1 MVGSGWYKDEIQAV
15 APFKV
20 TRLLMARCIEGRETR
35 VIKVKKKK
43 KMHMNDMARMRVR
56 LLSFTKE

>member
-43 KMHMNDMARMRVR
+43 MHMNDMARMRVR
-56 LLSFTKE
+56 LLSSAKE